1 MLVAVRVR
9 TIGQVGVVVA
19 IPAVGVVVA
28 IPAVDISTA
37 SVAGVPSG

>member
-9 TIGQVGVVVA
+9 TIGLVDIVVA
-19 IPAVGVVVA
+19 IPAVV
-28 IPAVDISTA
+28 ISIA

>member
-9 TIGQVGVVVA
+9 TIGLVGIVVA
-19 IPAVGVVVA
+19 IPAVA
-28 IPAVDISTA
+28 ISIA